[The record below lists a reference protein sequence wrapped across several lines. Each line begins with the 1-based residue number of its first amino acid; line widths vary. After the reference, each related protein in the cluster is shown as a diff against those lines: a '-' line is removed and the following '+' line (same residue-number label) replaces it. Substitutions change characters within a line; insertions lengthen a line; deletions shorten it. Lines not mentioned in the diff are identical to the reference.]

1 MKWSGKEMSRQE
13 AVNLLTSSKVLKNR
27 MKMFKKVYG
36 EDFDYYEMLLIEI
49 LRRIAETN
57 DLLAGIL
64 ELINEGVSEATAEI
78 ITEDNKE
85 L

>member
-1 MKWSGKEMSRQE
+1 M
-13 AVNLLTSSKVLKNR
+13 
-27 MKMFKKVYG
+27 
-36 EDFDYYEMLLIEI
+36 IEI